1 MLQKIHK
8 DFTRWREDMNF
19 MLEWQEQYVS
29 NDLFFVVNKATN
41 RLNRTLF
48 VFYPL
53 ARIKINRSHATVD
66 ICSAGFISSPL
77 FHQWVE
83 YESKQTW

>member
-1 MLQKIHK
+1 MLQRIHR

-19 MLEWQEQYVS
+19 TLDWQEQYAS

-41 RLNRTLF
+41 RLNRIVF

-66 ICSAGFISSPL
+66 MGFLSSPL

>member
-1 MLQKIHK
+1 
-8 DFTRWREDMNF
+8 MNF
-19 MLEWQEQYVS
+19 TLEWQEQYAG

-41 RLNRTLF
+41 RLN
-48 VFYPL
+48 YPL

-66 ICSAGFISSPL
+66 MGFLSSPL

>member
-1 MLQKIHK
+1 
-8 DFTRWREDMNF
+8 MNF
-19 MLEWQEQYVS
+19 TLEWQEQYAS

-41 RLNRTLF
+41 RLN
-48 VFYPL
+48 YPL

-66 ICSAGFISSPL
+66 MGFLSSPL